1 MVKLASI
8 ASLCSPCCVAP
19 LTPAPHHLHCS
30 HCGNAFPLLRNGL
43 ALLVAAPER
52 LLSQT
57 VAALKKERLV
67 AMEALLKLQKHIRDT
82 PSVRLEHLT
91 QIYQASSY
99 NVKGLSSLL
108 ATMSTTSKDQDDVIE
123 DALKGSY
130 ARFAT
135 CVNYMRRD
143 WSDLPE
149 SHREIA
155 AIETRVADLISKHA
169 ADCQTALVLG
179 AGTGRFAYDLSNL
192 FQQTLAL
199 DYSITMGCV
208 YQKLL
213 QQDVDFYSVNLK
225 NAREN
230 KDQIE
235 CIQASIKHASTPAS
249 SHHLPTYVIA
259 DACHIPM
266 ESQSVSV
273 VLSIYFTD
281 VLPMSQWWPE
291 VMRVLRPGGVFIHF
305 GPLQYHFNSLHDNY
319 SAADLRAYIQAK
331 QFEIC
336 DEQWTLSQHLGRA
349 FQRFA
354 PTYDHWSFAEI
365 KHGLQPDG
373 SNVG

>member
-8 ASLCSPCCVAP
+8 APLCSPCCVAP

-43 ALLVAAPER
+43 ELLVAAPER

-82 PSVRLEHLT
+82 PSVRLEHLS

-123 DALKGSY
+123 DAIKGSY

-149 SHREIA
+149 SQREIET
-155 AIETRVADLISKHA
+155 IETCVADLISKHA

-179 AGTGRFAYDLSNL
+179 AGTGRFAYDLSSL
-192 FQQTLAL
+192 FQQTVAV
-199 DYSITMGCV
+199 DHSITMGCV
-208 YQKLL
+208 YQNLL
-213 QQDVDFYSVNLK
+213 QQDIDF
-225 NAREN
+225 
-230 KDQIE
+230 
-235 CIQASIKHASTPAS
+235 
-249 SHHLPTYVIA
+249 
-259 DACHIPM
+259 
-266 ESQSVSV
+266 
-273 VLSIYFTD
+273 
-281 VLPMSQWWPE
+281 
-291 VMRVLRPGGVFIHF
+291 
-305 GPLQYHFNSLHDNY
+305 
-319 SAADLRAYIQAK
+319 
-331 QFEIC
+331 
-336 DEQWTLSQHLGRA
+336 
-349 FQRFA
+349 
-354 PTYDHWSFAEI
+354 
-365 KHGLQPDG
+365 
-373 SNVG
+373 